1 MTNGW
6 NYIQIDSTQ
15 IGKSISEPLMDIVMI
30 WFKENYIFNEKNEIE
45 PYIKLQKRSWDD
57 K

>member
-6 NYIQIDSTQ
+6 NYIQIGGTQ
-15 IGKSISEPLMDIVMI
+15 IGKSISQPLVDIVMI

-45 PYIKLQKRSWDD
+45 PYIKL
-57 K
+57 